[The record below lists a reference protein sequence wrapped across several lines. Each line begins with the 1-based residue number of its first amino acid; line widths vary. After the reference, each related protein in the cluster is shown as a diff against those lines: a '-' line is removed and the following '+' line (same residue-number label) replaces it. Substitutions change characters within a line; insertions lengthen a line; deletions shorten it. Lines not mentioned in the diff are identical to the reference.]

1 MSRVQ
6 KQSIARALGISAGL
20 VSRYSKAGMP
30 VTDIESARRW
40 KEQNVRPRMTV
51 SSAEPAPIG
60 SAGSPPSP
68 GRLLAVIRQL
78 GETTD
83 LFELAQL
90 RIAIELLPADM
101 RPRVELTVE
110 TWDALLGASVLAAL
124 ATAHDPA
131 APPLTDGE
139 AAEAGALLVAVAIQ
153 PPKEPTP

>member
-60 SAGSPPSP
+60 SARPPPSP
-68 GRLLAVIRQL
+68 GRLLAIIRQL
-78 GETTD
+78 AETVD
-83 LFELAQL
+83 PFEIEQL

-101 RPRVELTVE
+101 RFRVELTAE
-110 TWDALLGASVLAAL
+110 AWDALLGADVLAAL
-124 ATAHDPA
+124 AAAHDPA
-131 APPLTDGE
+131 AAPLTDGE
-139 AAEAGALLVAVAIQ
+139 AAEAGELLVTIAIQ
-153 PPKEPTP
+153 PTKETTP